1 MDVELEELHNAE
13 DEVKTGFKE
22 LKETIISTE
31 PLKGRAR
38 LDKIEDCHR
47 LIKRIERSIKLYSLE
62 IRSLDTDDVAE
73 YKDVKNNNINNYFII
88 SIFFF

>member
-38 LDKIEDCHR
+38 LDKIEDCHS
-47 LIKRIERSIKLYSLE
+47 LLKRIERSIKLYSLE

-73 YKDVKNNNINNYFII
+73 YKEVNEFIMKFIFII
-88 SIFFF
+88 YYYFK